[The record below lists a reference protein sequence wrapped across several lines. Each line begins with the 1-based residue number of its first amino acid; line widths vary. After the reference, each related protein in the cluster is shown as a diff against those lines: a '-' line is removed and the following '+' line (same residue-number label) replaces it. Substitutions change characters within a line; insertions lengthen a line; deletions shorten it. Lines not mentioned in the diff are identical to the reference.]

1 MDRHNGVAVVMLPI
15 EHTFQLGQRQGFL
28 HGYDFLGYL
37 LLQFGILVLHDHF
50 EEHFGIFQ
58 LLPPFIPFSDNFL
71 KLTVFFL
78 DYCRRFG
85 IIPESRR
92 KRLSFQFI
100 QPIFLCG

>member
-1 MDRHNGVAVVMLPI
+1 
-15 EHTFQLGQRQGFL
+15 
-28 HGYDFLGYL
+28 
-37 LLQFGILVLHDHF
+37 
-50 EEHFGIFQ
+50 
-58 LLPPFIPFSDNFL
+58 
-71 KLTVFFL
+71 LTVFFL